1 MANPSM
7 TRPIVLDNFPRFFGI
22 GISGRVSQHP
32 LLITMAMASSNKPKK
47 TRARKAIARIDS
59 ELECKAEIER
69 MLKNSQTKVI
79 MPALA
84 LGVLRNYSANRK
96 RVFSDSEIRFSYE
109 SAVRSL
115 KTHLGHDVHIGA
127 KYEDAYGMRMSRYG
141 FVRSVG
147 HLKYELAERFA
158 NCADQ
163 LVSWIPDRIK
173 KHIES
178 RIGIIPELAD
188 SSVRLK
194 IADDVSKFMSLIRE
208 QMNLNATSFEI
219 VSFALI
225 KIHLEK
231 FACKIYRDTRT
242 SAHDHGVDL
251 ATNFGVVYQVK
262 KLRVETRSD
271 ADKLYA
277 ELKLN
282 FDTER
287 LQDGNVILVIDDI
300 AEDVRRYLIDMKV
313 QSIKTDQ
320 LLSIAKEFGDSED
333 RQKVLR
339 VIYEEF
345 RRDYSSVIK

>member
-1 MANPSM
+1 
-7 TRPIVLDNFPRFFGI
+7 
-22 GISGRVSQHP
+22 
-32 LLITMAMASSNKPKK
+32 
-47 TRARKAIARIDS
+47 
-59 ELECKAEIER
+59 
-69 MLKNSQTKVI
+69 
-79 MPALA
+79 
-84 LGVLRNYSANRK
+84 
-96 RVFSDSEIRFSYE
+96 
-109 SAVRSL
+109 
-115 KTHLGHDVHIGA
+115 
-127 KYEDAYGMRMSRYG
+127 
-141 FVRSVG
+141 
-147 HLKYELAERFA
+147 
-158 NCADQ
+158 
-163 LVSWIPDRIK
+163 
-173 KHIES
+173 
-178 RIGIIPELAD
+178 
-188 SSVRLK
+188 
-194 IADDVSKFMSLIRE
+194 
-208 QMNLNATSFEI
+208 
-219 VSFALI
+219 
-225 KIHLEK
+225 
-231 FACKIYRDTRT
+231 
-242 SAHDHGVDL
+242 L

>member
-1 MANPSM
+1 
-7 TRPIVLDNFPRFFGI
+7 
-22 GISGRVSQHP
+22 
-32 LLITMAMASSNKPKK
+32 MASSKK
-47 TRARKAIARIDS
+47 KITRSRKRIAGIDQ
-59 ELECKAEIER
+59 ELECKGEVER

-84 LGVLRNYSANRK
+84 LGALRQYSANRK

-115 KTHLGHDVHIGA
+115 KEHLGHDVHIGA

-141 FVRSVG
+141 FFRSVG
-147 HLKYELAERFA
+147 HLKYELADRFA
-158 NCADQ
+158 KCAEQ
-163 LVSWIPDRIK
+163 LLPWIPDRIK
-173 KHIES
+173 QHIES
-178 RIGIIPELAD
+178 RIGVIPELAD
-188 SSVRLK
+188 SKVRLE
-194 IADDVSKFMSLIRE
+194 IADDISKFMKLIGE

-231 FACKIYRDTRT
+231 FACKVYRDTRT
-242 SAHDHGVDL
+242 SAHDRGVDL

-262 KLRVETRSD
+262 KLRVESRSD

-313 QSIKTDQ
+313 QSIKKDQ
-320 LLSIAKEFGDSED
+320 LLSIARDFRDSED

-345 RRDYSSVIK
+345 RRDYSSAIK

>member
-1 MANPSM
+1 MPASKKNKTSPS
-7 TRPIVLDNFPRFFGI
+7 VD
-22 GISGRVSQHP
+22 
-32 LLITMAMASSNKPKK
+32 
-47 TRARKAIARIDS
+47 RIDGG
-59 ELECKAEIER
+59 LQCKAEVER

-79 MPALA
+79 MPILA
-84 LGVLRNYSANRK
+84 LGILRLYSANRQ
-96 RVFSDSEIRFSYE
+96 RVFSDGEIRSAYE
-109 SAVRSL
+109 AAVRSL
-115 KTHLGHDVHIGA
+115 KEHLGHDVHLGA
-127 KYEDAYGMRMSRYG
+127 RYEDAYGMRMSRYG
-141 FVRSVG
+141 FFRSIG
-147 HLKYELAERFA
+147 HLKYELTKRFADSAER
-158 NCADQ
+158 
-163 LVSWIPDRIK
+163 LVPWIPDRIK
-173 KHIES
+173 QHIES

-188 SSVRLK
+188 SKIRLR
-194 IADDVSKFMSLIRE
+194 IAENVSEFMKLIDE

-225 KIHLEK
+225 KVHLEK

-242 SAHDHGVDL
+242 SAHDRGVDL

-262 KLRVETRSD
+262 KLSIQNRSD
-271 ADKLYA
+271 ADKVYA

-313 QSIKTDQ
+313 QSIKRDQ
-320 LLSIAKEFGDSED
+320 LLTIAKDFRESED

-345 RRDYSSVIK
+345 RRDYSSAIK

>member
-1 MANPSM
+1 
-7 TRPIVLDNFPRFFGI
+7 
-22 GISGRVSQHP
+22 
-32 LLITMAMASSNKPKK
+32 MASAKK
-47 TRARKAIARIDS
+47 RKNTRSQKTVARIDS
-59 ELECKAEIER
+59 ELQCKNEIER

-84 LGVLRNYSANRK
+84 LGVLRSYSADRK
-96 RVFSDSEIRFSYE
+96 RVFSDGEIRFSYE

-115 KTHLGHDVHIGA
+115 KAHLGHDVHIGA

-141 FVRSVG
+141 FFKSVG
-147 HLKYELAERFA
+147 HLKYELTGRFA
-158 NCADQ
+158 NSAER

-173 KHIES
+173 QHIES

-188 SSVRLK
+188 SKVRLE
-194 IADDVSKFMSLIRE
+194 IADDVSRFMKLVGE

-242 SAHDHGVDL
+242 SAHDRGVDL

-313 QSIKTDQ
+313 QSIKKDQ
-320 LLSIAKEFGDSED
+320 LLSIAKEFRESED

-345 RRDYSSVIK
+345 RRDYSSAIK

>member
-1 MANPSM
+1 
-7 TRPIVLDNFPRFFGI
+7 
-22 GISGRVSQHP
+22 
-32 LLITMAMASSNKPKK
+32 MASSKKPRK
-47 TRARKAIARIDS
+47 TRTRKSIAKIDS

-84 LGVLRNYSANRK
+84 LGVLRNYSANRQ

-147 HLKYELAERFA
+147 HLKYELTERFA

-188 SSVRLK
+188 SNVRLK
-194 IADDVSKFMSLIRE
+194 IADDVSKFMSLIGE

-242 SAHDHGVDL
+242 SAHDRGVDL

-313 QSIKTDQ
+313 QSIKKDQ

>member
-1 MANPSM
+1 
-7 TRPIVLDNFPRFFGI
+7 
-22 GISGRVSQHP
+22 
-32 LLITMAMASSNKPKK
+32 
-47 TRARKAIARIDS
+47 
-59 ELECKAEIER
+59 

-84 LGVLRNYSANRK
+84 LGVLRQYSANRQ
-96 RVFSDSEIRFSYE
+96 RTFSDRQIRNAYE

-115 KTHLGHDVHIGA
+115 KAHLGHDVHIGA

-141 FVRSVG
+141 FFKSIG
-147 HLKYELAERFA
+147 HLKYELTRRFA
-158 NCADQ
+158 DGAEE
-163 LVSWIPDRIK
+163 LVPWIPDRIK
-173 KHIES
+173 QHIES
-178 RIGIIPELAD
+178 RIGLIPKLAD
-188 SSVRLK
+188 SNVRLR
-194 IADDVSKFMSLIRE
+194 IAEKPSQFMKLISE

-219 VSFALI
+219 VSFAVI

-242 SAHDHGVDL
+242 SAHDRGVDL

-262 KLRVETRSD
+262 KLRVESRSD

-313 QSIKTDQ
+313 QSIRKEQ
-320 LLSIAKEFGDSED
+320 LLTIAKNFRDSED

-345 RRDYSSVIK
+345 RRDYSSAIK